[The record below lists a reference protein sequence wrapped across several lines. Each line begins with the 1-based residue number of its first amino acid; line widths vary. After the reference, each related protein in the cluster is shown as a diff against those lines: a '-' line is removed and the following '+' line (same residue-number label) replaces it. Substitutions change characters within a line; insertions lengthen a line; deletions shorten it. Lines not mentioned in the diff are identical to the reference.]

1 MAPTSFPVLF
11 EDGSVSHGD
20 CCAVGHPLNGTAFPE
35 PSLGR
40 PLPRGTNLS
49 PLACPIPLENACC
62 CCARVPFPAPPRQ
75 VQLYFLA
82 LRFLGGG
89 EERKGCC
96 SVPVLLENTSHSLIN
111 SVRAAWG
118 PPGRLQQ
125 SF

>member
-1 MAPTSFPVLF
+1 MGRPP
-11 EDGSVSHGD
+11 
-20 CCAVGHPLNGTAFPE
+20 NGTAFPE
-35 PSLGR
+35 PSLWR

-82 LRFLGGG
+82 LRFLGG

-96 SVPVLLENTSHSLIN
+96 SVPVLLENISHS
-111 SVRAAWG
+111 SVLQGQSGVPQADCSRVFDQSRAEVGVMPLAV
-118 PPGRLQQ
+118 P
-125 SF
+125 